1 MTSQRNW
8 PVAIIGSGDLGTDL
22 TMKVRSGEGPLTL
35 GATVGGVDG
44 LLDMPNFADI
54 KLVFNATNA
63 TNATDNAESLSRLVD
78 AGVRVIDLTG
88 AGIGQYCVPAVN
100 IDEHLDAP
108 NLNLATCG
116 AQASAPIV
124 AAVAKTGIVSYAE
137 IVTSISTKSA
147 GPGMRAGIDTF
158 TQTTAAAAQVVGGA
172 QRGKAVMLLSP
183 ADPPTL
189 MRNTVFCLVEG
200 LPGEP
205 ADRQRIEADV
215 LAMVDEV
222 TAYTP
227 GYRLKHRVQFEE
239 FTAGNALYIPETGK
253 FIGTRVSVLLE
264 IGCAGDHLPAHAG
277 NIDIMTSAAV
287 AAAERIA
294 VAHETAGAPS

>member
-8 PVAIIGSGDLGTDL
+8 PVAIIGAGDIATDL
-22 TMKVRSGEGPLTL
+22 TMKLLGGDGPLTL
-35 GATVGGVDG
+35 AAMG
-44 LLDMPNFADI
+44 DMPDFADI
-54 KLVFNATNA
+54 KLVFNATG
-63 TNATDNAESLSRLVD
+63 ATDNTQSLSGLAD
-78 AGVRVIDLTG
+78 AGVRILDLTG
-88 AGIGQYCVPAVN
+88 DGIGPYCVPAVN

-116 AQASAPIV
+116 AQASVPIV

-147 GPGMRAGIDTF
+147 GPGMRAAIDTF
-158 TQTTAAAAQVVGGA
+158 TETTAAAARVVGGA
-172 QRGKAVMLLSP
+172 QRSKAVMLLSP
-183 ADPPTL
+183 ADPPIL

-205 ADRQRIEADV
+205 ADQQRIEADV
-215 LAMVDEV
+215 LAMVDDV
-222 TAYTP
+222 RAYVP
-227 GYRLKHRVQFEE
+227 GYRLKHRVQFET
-239 FTAGNALYIPETGK
+239 FTATDALYIPETGK
-253 FIGTRVSVLLE
+253 FIGTRVSVLIE
-264 IGCAGDHLPAHAG
+264 IACAGNHLPAHAG